1 LCSLFNSKI
10 FNHENHRFIV
20 APDLRKHHRNSAKQP
35 TAGHDQPAKPAK
47 GTRVE
52 TRLCVGNP
60 IATMQNKSTVRVSLS
75 QICKTVGHDRLA
87 ARRFLQRRDILPDK
101 EGRISFQEAKLLLEH
116 ITDRTTD
123 ADTRSK
129 AQDTLKK
136 MSGPYSEDWAKALNL
151 SEQDPTIQDAQET
164 NEINET
170 ATEEEN
176 KQEEEPQAKPMQKNL
191 NIGMAL
197 LINPVTAMIFTAFA
211 LLGQAYLFAHLAH
224 RTFAGINIPAPFWFH
239 FIMALI
245 FECTGILIAASFN
258 DRKLGSKYDGISA
271 RSIWL
276 FVFFAVQVI
285 SDLCLFGIIKN
296 PAVGTFIVALA
307 MPIALLGYAN
317 LYMEENRKA

>member
-1 LCSLFNSKI
+1 
-10 FNHENHRFIV
+10 
-20 APDLRKHHRNSAKQP
+20 
-35 TAGHDQPAKPAK
+35 
-47 GTRVE
+47 
-52 TRLCVGNP
+52 
-60 IATMQNKSTVRVSLS
+60 MRVSLS

-87 ARRFLQRRDILPDK
+87 ARRFLQRRNILPDQ
-101 EGRISFQEAKLLLEH
+101 EGRISLQEAKLLLEH
-116 ITDRTTD
+116 IADRTTD
-123 ADTRSK
+123 ADTRIK

-136 MSGPYSEDWAKALNL
+136 MSGPYSQDWAKALNL
-151 SEQDPTIQDAQET
+151 SEQDPTIQDAET
-164 NEINET
+164 DTSINEINET
-170 ATEEEN
+170 EKEETEE
-176 KQEEEPQAKPMQKNL
+176 KPSKPQQKPMQRTNL

-197 LINPVTAMIFTAFA
+197 LINPVTAMIFTLFA

-224 RTFAGINIPAPFWFH
+224 KTFARINIPAPFAFH

-258 DRKLGSKYDGISA
+258 DRKIGNQYDGISA

-296 PAVGTFIVALA
+296 SEIGTIIVALA

-317 LYMEENRKA
+317 LYMEENRKS

>member
-1 LCSLFNSKI
+1 
-10 FNHENHRFIV
+10 
-20 APDLRKHHRNSAKQP
+20 
-35 TAGHDQPAKPAK
+35 
-47 GTRVE
+47 
-52 TRLCVGNP
+52 
-60 IATMQNKSTVRVSLS
+60 MRVSLS

-87 ARRFLQRRDILPDK
+87 ARRFLQRRDILPDQ

-116 ITDRTTD
+116 IADRTTD

-136 MSGPYSEDWAKALNL
+136 MSGPYSEDWAKLLNL
-151 SEQDPTIQDAQET
+151 SEQDPTIQDAQEET

-176 KQEEEPQAKPMQKNL
+176 KQEEEPQTKPMQRKNL

-197 LINPVTAMIFTAFA
+197 LINPVTAMIFTLFA

-224 RTFAGINIPAPFWFH
+224 KTFAGIKIPAPFWFH
-239 FIMALI
+239 FMMALI

-258 DRKLGSKYDGISA
+258 DRKIGNQYDGISA

-276 FVFFAVQVI
+276 FTFFAVQVI

-296 PAVGTFIVALA
+296 PAVGTVIVALA

>member
-1 LCSLFNSKI
+1 
-10 FNHENHRFIV
+10 
-20 APDLRKHHRNSAKQP
+20 
-35 TAGHDQPAKPAK
+35 
-47 GTRVE
+47 
-52 TRLCVGNP
+52 
-60 IATMQNKSTVRVSLS
+60 MRVSLS

-87 ARRFLQRRDILPDK
+87 ARRFLQRRDILPDQ

-116 ITDRTTD
+116 IADRTTD

-151 SEQDPTIQDAQET
+151 SEQDPTIQDAQEET
-164 NEINET
+164 NETVAEET
-170 ATEEEN
+170 KEQP
-176 KQEEEPQAKPMQKNL
+176 QEQAQQKPMRKNL

-197 LINPVTAMIFTAFA
+197 LVNPITAMTFTLFA

-224 RTFAGINIPAPFWFH
+224 KTFAGINIPAPFWFH
-239 FIMALI
+239 FMMALI

-258 DRKLGSKYDGISA
+258 DRKIGNQYDGISA

-276 FVFFAVQVI
+276 FTFFAVQVI

-296 PAVGTFIVALA
+296 PAVGTVIVALA

>member
-1 LCSLFNSKI
+1 
-10 FNHENHRFIV
+10 
-20 APDLRKHHRNSAKQP
+20 
-35 TAGHDQPAKPAK
+35 
-47 GTRVE
+47 
-52 TRLCVGNP
+52 
-60 IATMQNKSTVRVSLS
+60 MRVSLS

-87 ARRFLQRRDILPDK
+87 ARRFLQRRNILPDQ
-101 EGRISFQEAKLLLEH
+101 EGRISLQEAKLLLEH
-116 ITDRTTD
+116 IADRTTD

-129 AQDTLKK
+129 AQDAFKK
-136 MSGPYSEDWAKALNL
+136 MSGPYSEDWAKLLNL
-151 SEQDPTIQDAQET
+151 SEQDPTIQDAEPEAEPEAKT
-164 NEINET
+164 EYET
-170 ATEEEN
+170 AMEEA
-176 KQEEEPQAKPMQKNL
+176 EEKTEPQTKPMQRKNL

-197 LINPVTAMIFTAFA
+197 LINPVTAMIFTLFA

-224 RTFAGINIPAPFWFH
+224 KTFAGINIPAPFWFH
-239 FIMALI
+239 FMMALI

-258 DRKLGSKYDGISA
+258 DRKIGNQYDGISA

-296 PAVGTFIVALA
+296 PAVGTVIVALA

>member
-1 LCSLFNSKI
+1 
-10 FNHENHRFIV
+10 
-20 APDLRKHHRNSAKQP
+20 
-35 TAGHDQPAKPAK
+35 
-47 GTRVE
+47 
-52 TRLCVGNP
+52 
-60 IATMQNKSTVRVSLS
+60 MRVSLS

-101 EGRISFQEAKLLLEH
+101 EGRISLQEAKLLLEH
-116 ITDRTTD
+116 ITERTAD

-129 AQDTLKK
+129 AQDTLRK
-136 MSGPYSEDWAKALNL
+136 MSGPYSQDWAKALNL
-151 SEQDPTIQDAQET
+151 SEQDPTIQDAETDT

-170 ATEEEN
+170 VKTEEKPSEEKP
-176 KQEEEPQAKPMQKNL
+176 KQMQKNL

-197 LINPVTAMIFTAFA
+197 LINPVTAMIFTLFA

-224 RTFAGINIPAPFWFH
+224 KTFAAINIPAPFAFH

-258 DRKLGSKYDGISA
+258 DRKIGNQYDGISA

-276 FVFFAVQVI
+276 FTFFMVQVI

-296 PAVGTFIVALA
+296 SEIGTIIVALA

-317 LYMEENRKA
+317 LYMEENRKS